1 MVTGTELTHVV
12 YAAPPASRHGRK
24 SQVAGPDGPA
34 GASLLVRAGR
44 RGGWA
49 RQPCSIAVTACLPG
63 GTKIS
68 RYIIQVNHSRL
79 ITLRE
84 LYRVS

>member
-34 GASLLVRAGR
+34 GASLLVLAC
-44 RGGWA
+44 RGGARRYYWA
-49 RQPCSIAVTACLPG
+49 VILPSALSNPGTPSPKGGG
-63 GTKIS
+63 GTGMQDFHT
-68 RYIIQVNHSRL
+68 YWVAG
-79 ITLRE
+79 
-84 LYRVS
+84 